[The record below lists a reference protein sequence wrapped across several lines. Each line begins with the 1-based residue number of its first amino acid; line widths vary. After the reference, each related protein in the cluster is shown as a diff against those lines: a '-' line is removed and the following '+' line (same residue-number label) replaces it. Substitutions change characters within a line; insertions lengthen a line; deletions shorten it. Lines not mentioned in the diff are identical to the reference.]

1 MKIDTLITE
10 RTKLKNKMS
19 DEVQMVRS
27 EYMPR
32 IQALS
37 YQIERMQPGKKNHD
51 VAANVRKFK

>member
-37 YQIERMQPGKKNHD
+37 YQFERMQPGKKNHD